1 METMLL
7 YWGLVGK
14 YLVRGV
20 IRNGN
25 GRIDIPEVTV
35 VFSLQGPCMKQ
46 LMEQALARGALSWL
60 FSVVSFLFCEE
71 KGWKSGFSLTN
82 QLSHFMMNAS
92 FRAWKRE
99 D

>member
-1 METMLL
+1 
-7 YWGLVGK
+7 
-14 YLVRGV
+14 
-20 IRNGN
+20 
-25 GRIDIPEVTV
+25 
-35 VFSLQGPCMKQ
+35 MKQ